1 MSVYRITRFTSVSMD
16 RMVEATKAMRNVV
29 ESTGTEFVDVASD
42 RRGRGMIIAKY
53 PDNATMEAAT
63 STAQQVFGK
72 QIEEGIID
80 GTSLDTWSG
89 EVVVSF

>member
-29 ESTGTEFVDVASD
+29 ESTGAEFVDVASD
-42 RRGRGMIIAKY
+42 IRGRGMIIAKY
-53 PDNATMEAAT
+53 PDNTTMEAAT
-63 STAQQVFGK
+63 LAAQQVFGK

-89 EVVVSF
+89 EIVVSF